1 MTLLPGWA
9 RLRHYEIGWLR
20 ADAVAG
26 LTVGAMLIPQAMAYA
41 ELAGMAPQHG
51 FYAAIGA
58 LVVYALA
65 GSSRH
70 LGVGP
75 EPGTAI
81 LAATGVGAIAGG
93 DPARYVALMAALAL
107 AVSGLCLIGAAARLG
122 ILASVLSKPVL
133 VGYITGVGVMLLS
146 SQVAGFSR
154 VPIPSDD
161 FVPRI
166 RDLVVNADQ
175 VHGPTVAVAAGTL
188 AVIMGFRRW
197 APRMPGALA
206 GVAVAMLIV
215 AVFSLQR
222 NGIAVVGAIPAGL
235 PVPGVPNVS
244 LGDVRQLLPVAAGIA
259 LVGYADNVL
268 TARSIAASRGYR
280 IDANQELLAL
290 GLTNLSSGLSHGF
303 PISSSASRTAVP
315 AFLGS
320 KTQLVSLVAAA
331 FVVMSLLVLRPTLA
345 DIPRPAL
352 AAVIVSAAFAIIDVA
367 GFRSL
372 WRVSREEFVLAVAT
386 ALGVLLFNVLVG
398 VLVAVVLSIVVA
410 LDRIAR
416 PTDAI
421 LGDAPGLDGWVDVGT
436 LPGALT
442 EPGLVVYRFDAPL
455 CFVNADRFCER
466 VEQVLDDY
474 PGRAGWL
481 VIDFEGIGA
490 LDATALD
497 AVTSLLDRLRERGV
511 VVVAA
516 ARANR
521 QVLRRLE
528 RASLLAPIGA
538 LVVFPTIN
546 SAVSAYRQ
554 QRDGAGGPPD
564 HRPTSSG
571 PSPLVG
577 GRAD

>member
-1 MTLLPGWA
+1 
-9 RLRHYEIGWLR
+9 
-20 ADAVAG
+20 
-26 LTVGAMLIPQAMAYA
+26 
-41 ELAGMAPQHG
+41 MAPQHG

-206 GVAVAMLIV
+206 GVAVAMPIV

-315 AFLGS
+315 ASLGS

-331 FVVMSLLVLRPTLA
+331 FVVVSLLVLRPTLA

-367 GFRSL
+367 GYRSL

-386 ALGVLLFNVLVG
+386 AVGVLLFNVLVG

-421 LGDAPGLDGWVDVGT
+421 LGDAPGLDGWVDVGSM
-436 LPGALT
+436 PDALT
-442 EPGLVVYRFDAPL
+442 EPGLLVYRFDAPL

-466 VEQVLDDY
+466 VEQVLTDY
-474 PGRAGWL
+474 PGRGRWL

-490 LDATALD
+490 LDATAVD
-497 AVTSLLDRLRERGV
+497 SMTSLLDRLPELGV

-521 QVLRRLE
+521 QVLQRLE
-528 RASLLAPIGA
+528 RASLLVPIGA

-554 QRDGAGGPPD
+554 QRDGAGDPPD

-571 PSPLVG
+571 PSALVARG
-577 GRAD
+577 AD